1 MSVRLIGYV
10 WENSPYRGDRLLLHL
25 ALADFANDEGTCFPS
40 QKTLAKKA
48 RTTRQW
54 VGRTINQMIKDGLL
68 EIVEKGNGRG
78 NRTIYQLIKGQT
90 QIDLYEESASDK
102 GQTLTHKGQTE
113 ITLYASNEND
123 KGQTLTPQRANIDA
137 PCLYKNRNEPSS
149 VLLTSFE
156 AFWNRYP
163 RRVAKVAAK
172 NVFISIMIKP
182 NAPSLETLLAAV
194 DRYAKTET
202 DKKYIA
208 HPTTWLRQGRWED
221 ESISAPPVPV
231 QKDWEMDQAFDRV
244 YPLARM
250 RKSWEDILDAL
261 RDFDPRVIEPC
272 KKIYDDIR
280 AQQ

>member
-1 MSVRLIGYV
+1 MSIRLIGHV
-10 WENSPYRGDRLLLHL
+10 WETSPYKGDRLLLHL

-48 RTTRQW
+48 RTSERW
-54 VGRTINQMIKDGLL
+54 VGISISQMIKDGLL
-68 EIVEKGNGRG
+68 EIVENGKGRG
-78 NRTIYQLIKGQT
+78 NRNIYKLIKTRTEYGIYDNNT
-90 QIDLYEESASDK
+90 DIKTRTEYGINASDEK
-102 GQTLTHKGQTE
+102 NKTRTLKQQNPNSD
-113 ITLYASNEND
+113 AS
-123 KGQTLTPQRANIDA
+123 
-137 PCLYKNRNEPSS
+137 CLYKNRNEPSS
-149 VLLTSFE
+149 VLLTSFD

-182 NAPSLETLLAAV
+182 NAPSLETLLASV
-194 DRYAKTET
+194 DSYAKTQT

-208 HPTTWLRQGRWED
+208 HPATWLRQGRWED
-221 ESISAPPVPV
+221 ETVSAPLVPA

-261 RDFDPRVIEPC
+261 RDFDPRVVEPC

-280 AQQ
+280 DNQ